1 VKEKKERNIVVCK
14 RDKAMAKKKMVS
26 ALHIF
31 FLTDVVVAVAD
42 FQFFFFLIM
51 TSSSFLM
58 PNGAMKYI
66 LET

>member
-26 ALHIF
+26 ALHIL

-42 FQFFFFLIM
+42 FQFF
-51 TSSSFLM
+51 
-58 PNGAMKYI
+58 PDA
-66 LET
+66 